1 MSSEL
6 ASQYRDLRRLRDE
19 PEGLRR
25 TRSQSLWNEGH
36 RLRRAVILSAAAW
49 AVRDLRSLSGERER
63 SELLARKDT
72 VELACREGLELQRG
86 ELERAELGRGCSEN
100 SIIRVDW
107 CVVDRVPD
115 SFSFKAGTDSFK
127 A

>member
-1 MSSEL
+1 M
-6 ASQYRDLRRLRDE
+6 
-19 PEGLRR
+19 
-25 TRSQSLWNEGH
+25 
-36 RLRRAVILSAAAW
+36 ILSAVAW
-49 AVRDLRSLSGERER
+49 AVRDLWSLSGERER

-100 SIIRVDW
+100 SIIRVDC

-127 A
+127 CNRQVDLLPLVPRCRFLRR